1 MNTKIW
7 LVIVLLIIAAAAV
20 YFSSSQKSP
29 ALKGDDEK
37 KNDSVENNPKFISG
51 EAAEVSADR
60 IALLTRVFSTNAQ
73 GVGRLDT
80 AEKII
85 KINNQTAGTR
95 QVNTKGVISI
105 TPALFADIKAG
116 SRLTVYYSVSSGDE
130 LTAE

>member
-60 IALLTRVFSTNAQ
+60 IALFTRVFSTNAQ
-73 GVGRLDT
+73 GLLR
-80 AEKII
+80 
-85 KINNQTAGTR
+85 
-95 QVNTKGVISI
+95 
-105 TPALFADIKAG
+105 
-116 SRLTVYYSVSSGDE
+116 
-130 LTAE
+130 